1 MVSDVPLCWGSYWA
15 VLPACTLL
23 LLLYE
28 GPRSGCLNAKIMYLV
43 SHDYCLYIYPPG
55 YCDTLPLPFGIYFWC
70 YCVPFWG
77 SHFGRGDSPGN
88 KVEDGDGMMRLSLS
102 LSLFDRVARTH
113 SVWLNQK
120 YSFYFHRLLLF
131 FVVDNLGLRSLPTLV
146 PSLLSSLITSPFL
159 TFYFPTSSP
168 LPSKK
173 KFRKSTCRCN
183 DKSSP

>member
-1 MVSDVPLCWGSYWA
+1 MCHSVGDRIGLCCLLA
-15 VLPACTLL
+15 HCCCCCTRVHVLVALMQKSCILSVMITAFIYILLDTVTL
-23 LLLYE
+23 YPSRSE
-28 GPRSGCLNAKIMYLV
+28 STFGATVFRSGGPISVEGIRRETKLKMGMVWCV
-43 SHDYCLYIYPPG
+43 S
-55 YCDTLPLPFGIYFWC
+55 
-70 YCVPFWG
+70 
-77 SHFGRGDSPGN
+77 
-88 KVEDGDGMMRLSLS
+88 LSLS